1 MDWAGYAFPMG
12 KPQSPPDLVELV
24 PVVPPRHRV
33 ASHLARRFHQVC
45 VGITA
50 EVTEPAGLS
59 PVEFSVL
66 TALNDAPDIDQ
77 ATLALRL
84 GVDAVTAHNLVHRL
98 EALGHLDRRVNPEDR
113 RARVLRLTTHGQAVH
128 DDLRPKGRAQ
138 QERILA
144 PLAPEERPLLLDMLT
159 RLVEAHEAYARPGNG
174 RRRLAR
180 PAAPHAAPHTTA
192 TD

>member
-1 MDWAGYAFPMG
+1 MD
-12 KPQSPPDLVELV
+12 SPASPADETAAR
-24 PVVPPRHRV
+24 PIVPPRHRV
-33 ASHLARRFHQVC
+33 APHLARRFHQVC
-45 VGITA
+45 VGFTSEI
-50 EVTEPAGLS
+50 TEPAGLT

-113 RARVLRLTTHGQAVH
+113 RARVLRLSARGQAVH
-128 DDLRPKGRAQ
+128 DELRPKGRAQ

-144 PLAPEERPLLLDMLT
+144 PLTPEERPLFLDMLT
-159 RLVEAHEAYARPGNG
+159 RLVEAHEAYARPGQG

-180 PAAPHAAPHTTA
+180 AASPAANPNTA
-192 TD
+192 TAG

>member
-1 MDWAGYAFPMG
+1 MG
-12 KPQSPPDLVELV
+12 KPHATPPDPPPAE
-24 PVVPPRHRV
+24 PGPIVPPRHRV
-33 ASHLARRFHQVC
+33 APHLARRFHQVC

-50 EVTEPAGLS
+50 EVTEPAGLT

-66 TALNDAPDIDQ
+66 TALNDMPDMDQ

-98 EALGHLDRRVNPEDR
+98 EMLGLLDRRVNGADR
-113 RARVLRLTTHGQAVH
+113 RARVLRLNPRGQAVH
-128 DDLRPKGRAQ
+128 DELRPKGRAQ

-144 PLAPEERPLLLDMLT
+144 PLAPEERALFLDMLM

-174 RRRLAR
+174 RRPRAR
-180 PAAPHAAPHTTA
+180 PVPAAITAAG
-192 TD
+192 